1 MLRKMRTAAFAVA
14 VTLVLGGL
22 ALAQYRDSD
31 DYYYNRDNGAQARQ
45 YGYQNG
51 YRDGLHKG
59 KHEGRENDPG
69 DFRSREWDSASRG
82 YQSWMG
88 PLGLFQQGYRDG
100 YRAGFRS
107 GYQSVHHRW
116 GDGDGDADDRVYD
129 RGGYGVYDGGG
140 YGDYGSGS
148 YGNNRPW
155 FGGAGY
161 NGAYNFGYQDGS
173 SVAREDIAKGKPYNP
188 NPRGRYDDEDHG
200 YHREYGDK
208 NAYKAQYA
216 NGYRAG
222 YESVFGHRRGY

>member
-1 MLRKMRTAAFAVA
+1 
-14 VTLVLGGL
+14 
-22 ALAQYRDSD
+22 
-31 DYYYNRDNGAQARQ
+31 
-45 YGYQNG
+45 
-51 YRDGLHKG
+51 
-59 KHEGRENDPG
+59 
-69 DFRSREWDSASRG
+69 
-82 YQSWMG
+82 
-88 PLGLFQQGYRDG
+88 
-100 YRAGFRS
+100 
-107 GYQSVHHRW
+107 VHHRW
-116 GDGDGDADDRVYD
+116 GDGDGDADHRVYD

-222 YESVFGHRRGY
+222 YESVFGHRRGYLRVDGWLVVSRELLVPLGQKAAGIPAACLNIRTAIPGRVGRQSLFDQRPTTNDP

>member
-1 MLRKMRTAAFAVA
+1 MAAFAVA
-14 VTLVLGGL
+14 LTLVLGGL

-31 DYYYNRDNGAQARQ
+31 DYYYNRDNTAQARQ

-51 YRDGLHKG
+51 YQDGLRKG

-129 RGGYGVYDGGG
+129 RGGYGVYDGG
-140 YGDYGSGS
+140 DYGV
-148 YGNNRPW
+148 YGR
-155 FGGAGY
+155 
-161 NGAYNFGYQDGS
+161 
-173 SVAREDIAKGKPYNP
+173 
-188 NPRGRYDDEDHG
+188 PRGH
-200 YHREYGDK
+200 
-208 NAYKAQYA
+208 
-216 NGYRAG
+216 
-222 YESVFGHRRGY
+222 S